1 MRIVISNTQEIIK
14 RWFDIVLCLILLTLF
29 CPLMIIIALVI
40 KMTSPGEVIYQQQ
53 RLGRN
58 GQIFYLLKFRSM
70 VKNAEY
76 IGTGMLLQ
84 ENDARITPVGR
95 FLRKTSLDELPQLI
109 NVLKGDMSMV
119 GPRPAPVFHL
129 NKYDSEQRRRLLVR
143 PGITGWAQVNGRVA
157 LYWPQR
163 IELDLWYIDHY
174 SLGLDLLILIK
185 TARAVFDR
193 KGTTA
198 QPDRKDVDPFM
209 KM

>member
-1 MRIVISNTQEIIK
+1 MVISNTQEIIK

-29 CPLMIIIALVI
+29 FPLMIIIALVI
-40 KMTSPGEVIYQQQ
+40 KMTSPGEVIYRQQ
-53 RLGRN
+53 RLGRH

-70 VKNAEY
+70 VKNAEF

-129 NKYDSEQRRRLLVR
+129 NKYDSRQRRRLQVK

-174 SLGLDLLILIK
+174 SPGLDLLILAK
-185 TARAVFDR
+185 TAWAVFDR
-193 KGTTA
+193 KSTTA

>member
-1 MRIVISNTQEIIK
+1 MRIAISNTQEIIK
-14 RWFDIVLCLILLTLF
+14 RWFDIVLCLILLILF
-29 CPLMIIIALVI
+29 FPLMIIIALVI
-40 KMTSPGEVIYQQQ
+40 KMTSPGEVIYRQQ
-53 RLGRN
+53 RLGRH

-70 VKNAEY
+70 VKNAEF

-129 NKYDSEQRRRLLVR
+129 NKYDSRQRRRLQVK

-193 KGTTA
+193 KSTTA